1 MKVVTYEWDK
11 MKRAGE
17 LLNEVTVYGVHQAR
31 ILTEIGNILDSGEIG
46 EIYKKEET
54 KNGMDH
60 KEVCSD

>member
-17 LLNEVTVYGVHQAR
+17 LLNEVTVYGVQQAR
-31 ILTEIGNILDSGEIG
+31 ILAEIGNILDSGEIG
-46 EIYKKEET
+46 EIYGKEEA